1 MNWKFAGDRPVYQQI
16 MAMIRGAILRGELK
30 PGGKI
35 PSVRDLAA
43 EAQVNPN
50 TMQRA
55 MTELEREGLLI
66 SGGTSGRTVTENP
79 EVLEK
84 MRDSTLEELARECAE
99 KFMVFGI
106 TPSQAAKLLLKLEKE
121 KEEA

>member
-1 MNWKFAGDRPVYQQI
+1 MNWKFSGDRPVYQQI
-16 MAMIRGAILRGELK
+16 MELMRGGIVKGELP
-30 PGGKI
+30 PGGKV
-35 PSVRDLAA
+35 PSVRELAA
-43 EAQVNPN
+43 QAQVNPN

-84 MRDSTLEELARECAE
+84 MREEVLRELARECAE
-99 KFMVFGI
+99 KFMVFGM
-106 TPSQAAKLLLKLEKE
+106 TPSQAAQLLLELD
-121 KEEA
+121 KEEK

>member
-1 MNWKFAGDRPVYQQI
+1 MNWKFSGDRPVYQQI
-16 MAMIRGAILRGELK
+16 MENIRGAVLRGELP

-43 EAQVNPN
+43 AAQVNPN

-55 MTELEREGLLI
+55 MTELEREGLLVR
-66 SGGTSGRTVTENP
+66 GGTSGRTVPDNP

-84 MRDSTLEELARECAE
+84 MRERILEELARECAE

-106 TPSQAAKLLLKLEKE
+106 TPSQAAQLLLKLEKE
-121 KEEA
+121 KENV